1 MYTFLIL
8 TGTASI
14 VYGMRLIIKDERK
27 RVNEKLKEDLA
38 APYEGDE
45 DFEEF
50 FQAELERIEE
60 IPQAL
65 EKLEDDRRKLIE
77 GLHRG
82 EYSLEMVCSML
93 NMEKGEVLLLK
104 NIYKSYQK

>member
-38 APYEGDE
+38 AHYEGGE
-45 DFEEF
+45 DFEEL
-50 FQAELERIEE
+50 FQAELERLEE
-60 IPQAL
+60 TPQVL

>member
-1 MYTFLIL
+1 MYTLLIL
-8 TGTASI
+8 MGAVSI
-14 VYGMRLIIKDERK
+14 VYGMRLIIKDESK
-27 RVNEKLKEDLA
+27 RVPEELKKDFA
-38 APYEGDE
+38 DPYEEGE
-45 DFEEF
+45 DFEEL
-50 FQAELERIEE
+50 FQAELERLEE
-60 IPQAL
+60 TPQVF
-65 EKLEDDRRKLIE
+65 EELEDDRRKLIE